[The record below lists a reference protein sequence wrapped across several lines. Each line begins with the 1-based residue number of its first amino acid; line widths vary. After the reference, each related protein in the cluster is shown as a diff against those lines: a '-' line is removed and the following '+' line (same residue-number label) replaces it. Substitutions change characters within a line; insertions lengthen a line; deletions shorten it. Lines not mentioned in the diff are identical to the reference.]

1 MRGARTFALLG
12 AVTLL
17 GGAAGC
23 GKKSE
28 PPPPAPPETAA
39 KVEDLASEV
48 KDLQLEIARLGA
60 RRLEREASKTEAVPE
75 LEAKEQEARALGVR
89 IEGEAAPQEAAKEPL
104 VDACEDLAAAAGAL
118 ITIEASGEQ
127 ADVALERAQ
136 ESLDNSQTRLDEAA
150 EDMLPRVP
158 PDKRPEVEELKKD
171 PPKLPSG

>member
-1 MRGARTFALLG
+1 MRAARTFALL
-12 AVTLL
+12 AAMTLL

-23 GKKSE
+23 GKKE
-28 PPPPAPPETAA
+28 PPPPAPPQTAA
-39 KVEDLASEV
+39 KVEDLASDV
-48 KDLQLEIARLGA
+48 KALQREIARLGA
-60 RRLEREASKTEAVPE
+60 RRLEGEASKTEAVAE

-89 IEGEAAPQEAAKEPL
+89 IEGQAPAEEAAKQPL

-127 ADVALERAQ
+127 ADAALDRAQ
-136 ESLDNSQTRLDEAA
+136 ESLDRSQTRLDEAA
-150 EDMLPRVP
+150 DDMLPRVP